1 MSNNKDQYICGFA
14 DDHHFAQDSIFICC
28 DVFSCKTCV
37 ESSEKDEFECKHCR
51 KILKKKDILEP
62 NKNYLNSI
70 SSSTEGDKLYR
81 NLDEKT
87 PVRIK
92 RAKLDQL
99 KYIGTIGKRIK
110 GYVFLTF
117 KKISQYFISKITS
130 RIFYR
135 LNCSVSLKIL
145 TSYCFFEI

>member
-81 NLDEKT
+81 NLDEK
-87 PVRIK
+87 IEAIEK
-92 RAKLDQL
+92 KLNYQL
-99 KYIGTIGKRIK
+99 KSRIEELK
-110 GYVFLTF
+110 EHKDEL
-117 KKISQYFISKITS
+117 ISKLYEFKNEFK
-130 RIFYR
+130 R
-135 LNCSVSLKIL
+135 
-145 TSYCFFEI
+145 FFPSKFMFL